1 MARTVLM
8 PPEGVTLSQL
18 PTIRGKDAACDW
30 INDTLGVPIRKNMIV
45 EAANSR
51 TIPCR
56 KIGGAL
62 YFSTQGLF
70 EWVISIGV
78 AA

>member
-1 MARTVLM
+1 MARTLPT
-8 PPEGVTLSQL
+8 PPDGVALSQL
-18 PTIRGKDAACDW
+18 PTIRGKDAACAW

-45 EAANSR
+45 EAANAR

-70 EWVISIGV
+70 EWVTSLGV